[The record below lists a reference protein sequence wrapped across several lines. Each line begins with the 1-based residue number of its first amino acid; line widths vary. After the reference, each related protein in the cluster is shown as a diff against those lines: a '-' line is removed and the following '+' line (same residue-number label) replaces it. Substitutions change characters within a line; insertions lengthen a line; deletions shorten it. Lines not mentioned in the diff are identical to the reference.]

1 MSNAMNARSMTADRP
16 PAAPVTMNAAAR
28 AGFGLGFRIY
38 GLAGLLIA
46 IVLVVSGM
54 AYLAMGAQTEALQN
68 YARVSQAETDAVS
81 VGWEFT
87 RVRRRMGVFVTS
99 DDPSEIKFMTDHM
112 KPGFPG

>member
-1 MSNAMNARSMTADRP
+1 
-16 PAAPVTMNAAAR
+16 
-28 AGFGLGFRIY
+28 
-38 GLAGLLIA
+38 
-46 IVLVVSGM
+46 M